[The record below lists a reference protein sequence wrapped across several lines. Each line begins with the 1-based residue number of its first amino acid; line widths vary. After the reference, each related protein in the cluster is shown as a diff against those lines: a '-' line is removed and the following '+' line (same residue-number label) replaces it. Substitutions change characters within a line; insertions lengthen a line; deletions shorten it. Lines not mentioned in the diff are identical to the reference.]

1 MFASVKK
8 SAYLSGFCPHLFI
21 GVHSGLASTAALL
34 LPFSQL
40 IVLLSQHEVS
50 SFSSQDRTKAI
61 VANLATK
68 SGFCRVPGEQT
79 LPLGN
84 VEPGEEKRRHED
96 RHRSTRTAP
105 RGPVPRNPE
114 HPDQAREHPGV
125 VRDEEVP
132 LSGLRARLLSGT

>member
-1 MFASVKK
+1 MEEGACDGWGCRAAATGTGGAFR
-8 SAYLSGFCPHLFI
+8 
-21 GVHSGLASTAALL
+21 GVLRGDSMRAPWSWSCG
-34 LPFSQL
+34 P
-40 IVLLSQHEVS
+40 VS
-50 SFSSQDRTKAI
+50 YET
-61 VANLATK
+61 NLDTM

>member
-1 MFASVKK
+1 MGKALRVPEG
-8 SAYLSGFCPHLFI
+8 L
-21 GVHSGLASTAALL
+21 GVAEGIHRAVDLAREAARGYSSTQVETEHLL
-34 LPFSQL
+34 LGQ
-40 IVLLSQHEVS
+40 
-50 SFSSQDRTKAI
+50 
-61 VANLATK
+61 NLDTM